1 MKTDVLIVGGGA
13 IGSSLASTLS
23 KKGLKIT
30 IIDKKSDI
38 GKEAC
43 SGLISTKLKKFVPI
57 RKEFLENK
65 IKGAIFYTPNY
76 EVKLKRNKTQ
86 AYVINRPKFDKYLLK
101 QAKNNGAKIS
111 LRTTFQDFKLSK
123 EGIITKTNKGRFE
136 SKLLIG
142 ADGAI
147 SLVRRKAKLKG
158 NLKIVKGILA
168 CYSENNYS
176 GLVELFFGRK
186 IAPNFF
192 AWKIPRGKTTE
203 YGLAASKNHIEY
215 FKKFLKSQ
223 NLKLGKFHT
232 HPICY
237 GEQNSVSNRILLVGD
252 AAAQV
257 KPFSGGGI
265 IYGLI
270 SAKIASKAI
279 TKAFDKENFSEEFL
293 RKNYDLIWKKKLLD
307 KIKLGINIRNLLNQL
322 NDRELT
328 ELFKILKD
336 EKQSIK
342 RFADMDFL

>member
-1 MKTDVLIVGGGA
+1 MKADVLIVGGGP
-13 IGSSLASTLS
+13 IGTYLASILS
-23 KKGLKIT
+23 KKGLKIA
-30 IIDKKSDI
+30 IIDKKSNI

-43 SGLISTKLKKFVPI
+43 SGLISTKLKKYVPI
-57 RKEFLENK
+57 KEEFLENK

-76 EVKLKRNKTQ
+76 KLELKKNRTQ

-101 QAKNNGAKIS
+101 QAKNNGVKIFLKTS
-111 LRTTFQDFKLSK
+111 FHDFKLSE
-123 EGIITKTNKGRFE
+123 EGIIIKTNKGNFD

-142 ADGAI
+142 ADGAL
-147 SLVRRKAKLKG
+147 SLVRRNSKLKG
-158 NLKIVKGILA
+158 NLKIINGILA
-168 CYSENNYS
+168 YYPEKNYS
-176 GLVELFFGRK
+176 DLVELFFGKK

-203 YGLAASKNHIEY
+203 YGLATNKNHIEY
-215 FKKFLKSQ
+215 FKRFLKSQ
-223 NLKLGKFHT
+223 GLKFGKFHT

-237 GEQNSVSNRILLVGD
+237 GEQNSVSNRMLLIGD

-270 SAKIASKAI
+270 SAKIASNAI
-279 TKAFDKENFSEEFL
+279 IKAFNKENFTEEFL

-307 KIKLGINIRNLLNQL
+307 KINLGINIRNLLNQL

-328 ELFKILKD
+328 ELFKTLK
-336 EKQSIK
+336 EEQQAIK
-342 RFADMDFL
+342 KFADMDFL